1 MKEADKVLKIK
12 QLMQH
17 YSFNQSEFADFT
29 GLHQVS
35 VSKILSGERTCGSGV
50 TSKIL
55 LAFDKINPAWFN
67 GDSDEMFKPGH
78 TVDSGDI
85 TITGN
90 NNSHIGHGNNYAG
103 TASTP
108 AIITIPDGYSS
119 IEMECPSCGTV
130 IEVPDTAILPL
141 VPPEIAKK
149 PDLNLESFRN
159 NCPQQMEEVDLRQ
172 VWGKGVFLMRV
183 DTRAMEPEYREGTFL
198 VLRRLK
204 DLSYARP
211 DGSAYVID
219 TMRPHT
225 LFRYLSKER
234 DGTYVL
240 NADNDKR
247 GPMYLNA
254 EDIINIYDIV
264 GSFRI
269 GR

>member
-1 MKEADKVLKIK
+1 MESTVKQRLVQFIKMMHLTQKAFEERCGMGNGYVNSIRKGIGPEKMQDIVRAFPELNREWLLFGEGNPLKTIP
-12 QLMQH
+12 
-17 YSFNQSEFADFT
+17 T
-29 GLHQVS
+29 
-35 VSKILSGERTCGSGV
+35 I
-50 TSKIL
+50 
-55 LAFDKINPAWFN
+55 
-67 GDSDEMFKPGH
+67 
-78 TVDSGDI
+78 SGDI
-85 TITGN
+85 TVNGN
-90 NNSHIGHGNNYAG
+90 HNSHIGHGQHNM
-103 TASTP
+103 P
-108 AIITIPDGYSS
+108 AV
-119 IEMECPSCGTV
+119 IEIKESGVEVECPNCGEV
-130 IEVPDTAILPL
+130 IEVTNTAVIPL

-149 PDLNLESFRN
+149 PDLNLESFRH

-172 VWGKGVFLMRV
+172 VWGKGVFLMKV

-240 NADNDKR
+240 SAESDKR
-247 GPMYLNA
+247 GPIYLNA
-254 EDIINIYDIV
+254 EDIINIYDVV

>member
-1 MKEADKVLKIK
+1 MEKADKALKIR
-12 QLMQH
+12 QLMEL
-17 YSFNQSEFADFT
+17 YGFNQREFANYT
-29 GLHQVS
+29 GIPEVN
-35 VSKILSGERTCGSGV
+35 VSKILRGERPCGGSV
-50 TSKIL
+50 TNKIL
-55 LAFDKINPAWFN
+55 LAFDKINAKWFE
-67 GDSDEMFKPGH
+67 GDSDEMFKPGRI
-78 TVDSGDI
+78 VDAGI
-85 TITGN
+85 NITGN
-90 NNSHIGHGNNYAG
+90 NNSHIGHGNNYSG

-108 AIITIPDGYSS
+108 AIISNTISNCV
-119 IEMECPSCGTV
+119 EVECPSCGTV

-141 VPPEIAKK
+141 VPPEVAKR
-149 PDLNLESFRN
+149 PDLNLESFRH
-159 NCPQQMEEVDLRQ
+159 NCPQEMEEVDLRQ

-254 EDIINIYDIV
+254 ADIINIYDIV

>member
-1 MKEADKVLKIK
+1 MSKNAFEKSCGLSTRYVSNISSSISPDKIK
-12 QLMQH
+12 MIALNYPQLNIEWLM
-17 YSFNQSEFADFT
+17 A
-29 GLHQVS
+29 
-35 VSKILSGERTCGSGV
+35 GEG
-50 TSKIL
+50 
-55 LAFDKINPAWFN
+55 
-67 GDSDEMFKPGH
+67 EMLKSS
-78 TVDSGDI
+78 TTTNSGDI

-90 NNSHIGHGNNYAG
+90 HNSHIGHGQRNV
-103 TASTP
+103 P
-108 AIITIPDGYSS
+108 AII
-119 IEMECPSCGTV
+119 EVKENCVEVECPKCGEV
-130 IEVPDTAILPL
+130 IEVASSAVIPL
-141 VPPEIAKK
+141 VPPEVAKR
-149 PDLNLESFRN
+149 PDINLENFRHC
-159 NCPQQMEEVDLRQ
+159 CPQEMEEVDLRQ
-172 VWGKGVFLMRV
+172 VWGKGVFLMKV

-240 NADNDKR
+240 SAESDKR
-247 GPMYLNA
+247 GPIYLNA
-254 EDIINIYDIV
+254 EDIINIYDVV

>member
-1 MKEADKVLKIK
+1 MDTNSNIMKIK
-12 QLMQH
+12 AIMQH
-17 YSFNQSEFADFT
+17 YGLNQTKMAAALGIPQTNLSAMLT
-29 GLHQVS
+29 GKRACGDGIIAKVQLNFPEINTQWL
-35 VSKILSGERTCGSGV
+35 LSDDTEMIR
-50 TSKIL
+50 K
-55 LAFDKINPAWFN
+55 NRPAI
-67 GDSDEMFKPGH
+67 
-78 TVDSGDI
+78 SGDI
-85 TITGN
+85 TVNGN
-90 NNSHIGHGNNYAG
+90 GNSHIGHGQHNV
-103 TASTP
+103 P
-108 AIITIPDGYSS
+108 AIIEVKENGV
-119 IEMECPSCGTV
+119 EVECPNCGEV
-130 IEVPDTAILPL
+130 IEVTNTAVIPL
-141 VPPEIAKK
+141 VPPEVAKR
-149 PDLNLESFRN
+149 PDINLESFRH

-172 VWGKGVFLMRV
+172 VWGKGVFLMKV

-204 DLSYARP
+204 DLTYARP

-240 NADNDKR
+240 SAESDKR
-247 GPMYLNA
+247 GPIYLNA

>member
-1 MKEADKVLKIK
+1 M
-12 QLMQH
+12 
-17 YSFNQSEFADFT
+17 
-29 GLHQVS
+29 
-35 VSKILSGERTCGSGV
+35 
-50 TSKIL
+50 L
-55 LAFDKINPAWFN
+55 LDNNATPTI
-67 GDSDEMFKPGH
+67 
-78 TVDSGDI
+78 SGDI
-85 TITGN
+85 TVTGN
-90 NNSHIGHGNNYAG
+90 GNSHIGHGQHNM
-103 TASTP
+103 P
-108 AIITIPDGYSS
+108 AIIEIKESGV
-119 IEMECPSCGTV
+119 EVECPNCGEV
-130 IEVPDTAILPL
+130 IEVTNTAVIPL

-149 PDLNLESFRN
+149 PDLNLESFRH

-172 VWGKGVFLMRV
+172 VWGKGVFLMKV

-240 NADNDKR
+240 SAESDKR
-247 GPMYLNA
+247 GPIYLNA
-254 EDIINIYDIV
+254 EDIINIYDVV

>member
-1 MKEADKVLKIK
+1 MESAVKQRLVQFIKIMHLTQRGFEELCGMGNGYINSIRKSIGPEKMQSIIRAFPQLNREWLLYGEGEMLKSATPSVQ
-12 QLMQH
+12 QLNT
-17 YSFNQSEFADFT
+17 Y
-29 GLHQVS
+29 
-35 VSKILSGERTCGSGV
+35 
-50 TSKIL
+50 
-55 LAFDKINPAWFN
+55 
-67 GDSDEMFKPGH
+67 
-78 TVDSGDI
+78 
-85 TITGN
+85 GN
-90 NNSHIGHGNNYAG
+90 NNYNTGVMQIGSVPVECA
-103 TASTP
+103 
-108 AIITIPDGYSS
+108 
-119 IEMECPSCGTV
+119 EVECPNCGEI
-130 IEVPDTAILPL
+130 IEVASSAVIPL

-149 PDLNLESFRN
+149 PDLNLESFRH

-172 VWGKGVFLMRV
+172 VWGKGVFLMKV

-211 DGSAYVID
+211 DGSVYVID

-240 NADNDKR
+240 SAESDKR
-247 GPMYLNA
+247 GPIYLNA

>member
-1 MKEADKVLKIK
+1 MKSTVKERLIAFINYLGMSKNA
-12 QLMQH
+12 
-17 YSFNQSEFADFT
+17 FENAC
-29 GLHQVS
+29 GLSTRYVSNISAS
-35 VSKILSGERTCGSGV
+35 VSPDKLKQISLKFPELNVEWLLTGQGDMLREKLS
-50 TSKIL
+50 TSTI
-55 LAFDKINPAWFN
+55 
-67 GDSDEMFKPGH
+67 
-78 TVDSGDI
+78 SGDI
-85 TITGN
+85 TVNGN
-90 NNSHIGHGNNYAG
+90 GNSHIGHGQHNM
-103 TASTP
+103 P
-108 AIITIPDGYSS
+108 AIIEVKESGV
-119 IEMECPSCGTV
+119 EVECPNCGEV
-130 IEVPDTAILPL
+130 IEVTNTAVIPL
-141 VPPEIAKK
+141 VPPEVAKR
-149 PDLNLESFRN
+149 PDLNLESFRH

-172 VWGKGVFLMRV
+172 VWGKGVFLMKV

-240 NADNDKR
+240 SAESDKR
-247 GPMYLNA
+247 GPIYLNA
-254 EDIINIYDIV
+254 EDIINIYDVV

>member
-1 MKEADKVLKIK
+1 MESVVKQRLVRFIKSMHMTQRAFEIRCGMSNGYVANIRKGIGEDYLLNIAQQFPELNRAWLLFGEGEMLK
-12 QLMQH
+12 
-17 YSFNQSEFADFT
+17 T
-29 GLHQVS
+29 
-35 VSKILSGERTCGSGV
+35 T
-50 TSKIL
+50 
-55 LAFDKINPAWFN
+55 PAI
-67 GDSDEMFKPGH
+67 
-78 TVDSGDI
+78 SGDI
-85 TITGN
+85 TVTGN
-90 NNSHIGHGNNYAG
+90 GNTNIGHGQHNM
-103 TASTP
+103 P
-108 AIITIPDGYSS
+108 AV
-119 IEMECPSCGTV
+119 IEIKENGVEVECPNCGEV
-130 IEVPDTAILPL
+130 IDVTSTAVIPL
-141 VPPEIAKK
+141 VPPEVAKR
-149 PDLNLESFRN
+149 PDINLESFRH

-172 VWGKGVFLMRV
+172 VWGKGVFLMKV

-240 NADNDKR
+240 SAESDKR
-247 GPMYLNA
+247 GPIYLNA
-254 EDIINIYDIV
+254 EDIINIYDVV

>member
-1 MKEADKVLKIK
+1 METTVKQRLENFIEFKNLKKARFESLCGLSNGYVANIK
-12 QLMQH
+12 KGIGYEIL
-17 YSFNQSEFADFT
+17 E
-29 GLHQVS
+29 
-35 VSKILSGERTCGSGV
+35 KILRVFPELNRDWLLYGEGTMLK
-50 TSKIL
+50 TH
-55 LAFDKINPAWFN
+55 N
-67 GDSDEMFKPGH
+67 
-78 TVDSGDI
+78 SGDI

-90 NNSHIGHGNNYAG
+90 NNSHIGHGNNYSG

-108 AIITIPDGYSS
+108 AITSNTISNCV
-119 IEMECPSCGTV
+119 EVECPSCGTV

-141 VPPEIAKK
+141 VPPEVAKR
-149 PDLNLESFRN
+149 PDLNLESFRH
-159 NCPQQMEEVDLRQ
+159 NCPQEMDEVDLRQ

-247 GPMYLNA
+247 SPMYLNA
-254 EDIINIYDIV
+254 ADIINIYDIV

>member
-1 MKEADKVLKIK
+1 MESAVK
-12 QLMQH
+12 QRLIAFIS
-17 YSFNQSEFADFT
+17 YL
-29 GLHQVS
+29 GLSKNAFEVACGLSKRYVSNIS
-35 VSKILSGERTCGSGV
+35 VSISPSVVEKISLKFPQLNKSWLLTGDGEMLKTTRT
-50 TSKIL
+50 I
-55 LAFDKINPAWFN
+55 
-67 GDSDEMFKPGH
+67 
-78 TVDSGDI
+78 SGDI
-85 TITGN
+85 TVNGN
-90 NNSHIGHGNNYAG
+90 GNSHIGHGQHNVP
-103 TASTP
+103 T
-108 AIITIPDGYSS
+108 IIEIKENGV
-119 IEMECPSCGTV
+119 EVECPNCGEV
-130 IEVPDTAILPL
+130 IEVANTAVIPL
-141 VPPEIAKK
+141 VPPEVAKR
-149 PDLNLESFRN
+149 PDVNLENFRH

-172 VWGKGVFLMRV
+172 VWGKGVFLMKV

-240 NADNDKR
+240 SAESDKR
-247 GPMYLNA
+247 GPIYLNA
-254 EDIINIYDIV
+254 EDIINIYDVV

>member
-1 MKEADKVLKIK
+1 MNDNVLRIKAIMEHFQYNQTDMATRTGILQTNISEMLRGARGCGDKV
-12 QLMQH
+12 M
-17 YSFNQSEFADFT
+17 AR
-29 GLHQVS
+29 V
-35 VSKILSGERTCGSGV
+35 RR
-50 TSKIL
+50 
-55 LAFDKINPAWFN
+55 AFPEINPLWFIDLAEPMIKETPATIMQNNVN
-67 GDSDEMFKPGH
+67 GD
-78 TVDSGDI
+78 
-85 TITGN
+85 
-90 NNSHIGHGNNYAG
+90 NNYNHGGCMPVRCDNCGGA
-103 TASTP
+103 ASTP
-108 AIITIPDGYSS
+108 ALITTKDNSMA
-119 IEMECPSCGTV
+119 MECPSCGAV
-130 IEVPDTAILPL
+130 IEVPNTAILPL
-141 VPPEIAKK
+141 VPPEVAKR
-149 PDLNLESFRN
+149 PDLNLENFRH
-159 NCPQQMEEVDLRQ
+159 NCPQEMEEVDLRE

-198 VLRRLK
+198 VLRRLR

>member
-1 MKEADKVLKIK
+1 MESAVKQRLVQFIKSMHLTQRAFEIRCGMSNGYVANIRKGIGEDYLLNIAQQFPELNRAWLLFGEGEMLK
-12 QLMQH
+12 
-17 YSFNQSEFADFT
+17 T
-29 GLHQVS
+29 
-35 VSKILSGERTCGSGV
+35 T
-50 TSKIL
+50 
-55 LAFDKINPAWFN
+55 PAI
-67 GDSDEMFKPGH
+67 
-78 TVDSGDI
+78 SGDI
-85 TITGN
+85 TVNGN
-90 NNSHIGHGNNYAG
+90 GNSHIGHGQRNM
-103 TASTP
+103 P
-108 AIITIPDGYSS
+108 AV
-119 IEMECPSCGTV
+119 IEIKESGVEVECPNCGEV
-130 IEVPDTAILPL
+130 IEVTNTAVIPL
-141 VPPEIAKK
+141 VPPEVAKR
-149 PDLNLESFRN
+149 PDLNLESFRH

-172 VWGKGVFLMRV
+172 VWGKGVFLMKV

-240 NADNDKR
+240 SAESDKR
-247 GPMYLNA
+247 GPIYLNA
-254 EDIINIYDIV
+254 EDIINIYDVV

>member
-1 MKEADKVLKIK
+1 METTVKQRLIEFINYLKITK
-12 QLMQH
+12 NA
-17 YSFNQSEFADFT
+17 FEENC
-29 GLHQVS
+29 GLSLRAVS
-35 VSKILSGERTCGSGV
+35 NIKSTIRDDTLK
-50 TSKIL
+50 KIL
-55 LAFDKINPAWFN
+55 LRYPELNPEWLMLGEGSMLRASTPQIMQNNVN
-67 GDSDEMFKPGH
+67 GD
-78 TVDSGDI
+78 
-85 TITGN
+85 
-90 NNSHIGHGNNYAG
+90 NNYNHGGCMPVRCDNCGGA
-103 TASTP
+103 ASTP
-108 AIITIPDGYSS
+108 ALITTKDNSMA
-119 IEMECPSCGTV
+119 MECPSCGTV
-130 IEVPDTAILPL
+130 IEVPNTAILPL
-141 VPPEIAKK
+141 VPPEVAKR
-149 PDLNLESFRN
+149 PDLNLENFRH
-159 NCPQQMEEVDLRQ
+159 NCPQEMEEVDLRE

-198 VLRRLK
+198 VLRRLR

>member
-1 MKEADKVLKIK
+1 MESAVKQRLVQFIKSMHMTQRAFEIRCGMSNGYIANIRKGIGEDYLLNIAQQFPQLNRAWLLFGEGEMLK
-12 QLMQH
+12 
-17 YSFNQSEFADFT
+17 T
-29 GLHQVS
+29 T
-35 VSKILSGERTCGSGV
+35 RT
-50 TSKIL
+50 I
-55 LAFDKINPAWFN
+55 
-67 GDSDEMFKPGH
+67 
-78 TVDSGDI
+78 SGDI
-85 TITGN
+85 TVTGN
-90 NNSHIGHGNNYAG
+90 HNSHIGHGQHNVP
-103 TASTP
+103 T
-108 AIITIPDGYSS
+108 IIEIKENGV
-119 IEMECPSCGTV
+119 EVECPNCGEV
-130 IEVPDTAILPL
+130 IEVTSTAVIPL
-141 VPPEIAKK
+141 VPPEVAKR
-149 PDLNLESFRN
+149 PDINLESFRH

-172 VWGKGVFLMRV
+172 VWGKGVFLMKV

-240 NADNDKR
+240 SAESDKR
-247 GPMYLNA
+247 GPIYLNA
-254 EDIINIYDIV
+254 EDIINIYDVV

>member
-1 MKEADKVLKIK
+1 MTDYQRIESLLHALNFRSVRAFAVSLDVNPQIFYDIK
-12 QLMQH
+12 AGKCGISRDLSRVILEK
-17 YSFNQSEFADFT
+17 YSS
-29 GLHQVS
+29 
-35 VSKILSGERTCGSGV
+35 
-50 TSKIL
+50 
-55 LAFDKINPAWFN
+55 INPEWLLYSE
-67 GDSDEMFKPGH
+67 GEMLKTTP
-78 TVDSGDI
+78 TISGDI
-85 TITGN
+85 TVNGN
-90 NNSHIGHGNNYAG
+90 GNSHIGHGQRNM
-103 TASTP
+103 P
-108 AIITIPDGYSS
+108 AIIEIKENGV
-119 IEMECPSCGTV
+119 EVECPNCGEV
-130 IEVPDTAILPL
+130 IEVTSTAVIPL
-141 VPPEIAKK
+141 VPPEVAKR
-149 PDLNLESFRN
+149 PDINLESFRH

-172 VWGKGVFLMRV
+172 VWGKGVFLMKV

-240 NADNDKR
+240 SAESDKR
-247 GPMYLNA
+247 GPIYLNA
-254 EDIINIYDIV
+254 EDIINIYDVV

>member
-1 MKEADKVLKIK
+1 MEKTVK
-12 QLMQH
+12 QRLM
-17 YSFNQSEFADFT
+17 EFAEFRNLSISKFESLC
-29 GLHQVS
+29 GLGNGYVGKLKS
-35 VSKILSGERTCGSGV
+35 EPGSRKLEDILKTFPELNRAWLLFGEG
-50 TSKIL
+50 
-55 LAFDKINPAWFN
+55 
-67 GDSDEMFKPGH
+67 EMLK
-78 TVDSGDI
+78 TTTAMTGDI

-90 NNSHIGHGNNYAG
+90 GNSHIGHGQHNM
-103 TASTP
+103 P
-108 AIITIPDGYSS
+108 
-119 IEMECPSCGTV
+119 TV
-130 IEVPDTAILPL
+130 IEVTGNSVEVECPNCGEVIEVTNTAVIPL

-149 PDLNLESFRN
+149 PDLNLESFRH
-159 NCPQQMEEVDLRQ
+159 NCPQEMEEVDLRQ
-172 VWGKGVFLMRV
+172 VWGKGVFLMKV

-204 DLSYARP
+204 DLTYARP

-240 NADNDKR
+240 SAESDKR
-247 GPMYLNA
+247 GPIYLNA
-254 EDIINIYDIV
+254 EDIINIYDVV

>member
-1 MKEADKVLKIK
+1 MKKEIDVLKIK
-12 QLMQH
+12 AIMQH
-17 YSFNQSEFADFT
+17 YGLNQTDFSAKT
-29 GLHQVS
+29 GIPKTS
-35 VSKILSGERTCGSGV
+35 VSKILRGERTCGEGV
-50 TSKIL
+50 ANKIL
-55 LAFDKINPAWFN
+55 LAFDNINAAWLFEDTGQMLSGGN
-67 GDSDEMFKPGH
+67 SCQTF
-78 TVDSGDI
+78 SGDI
-85 TITGN
+85 TVNGN
-90 NNSHIGHGNNYAG
+90 GNSHIGHGQHNM
-103 TASTP
+103 P
-108 AIITIPDGYSS
+108 AV
-119 IEMECPSCGTV
+119 IEIKENGVEVECPNCGEV
-130 IEVPDTAILPL
+130 IEVTNTAVIPL

-149 PDLNLESFRN
+149 PDLNLESFRH

-172 VWGKGVFLMRV
+172 VWGKGVFLMKV

-240 NADNDKR
+240 SAESDKR
-247 GPMYLNA
+247 GPIYLNA
-254 EDIINIYDIV
+254 EDIINIYDVV